1 MAEVAFAIP
10 GDLSTPTG
18 GYAYDRQVLA
28 RLPACGIKVR
38 QLALP
43 GSFPAPSRDD
53 LDETL
58 RLIEE
63 LAPGTILLVDG
74 LAYGALPADVVA
86 RITHPI
92 VALVHHPL
100 GLESGIPK
108 ADALR
113 LVETETAALAR
124 AGAIV
129 VTSRT
134 TARLLATD
142 FGVPRHRIHVAEPG
156 TEPARRSPGN
166 QLGRVRVLAVGSVVR
181 RKGYDVL
188 IEALAGIRDLSWDM
202 AIVGADDRST
212 EHALEIRNLI
222 SRNGLE
228 GRIVLTGAVDDA
240 ALDRHYADADLF
252 VLASRFEGFGMVLT
266 EALARGLPIIT
277 TTGGAAAET
286 VSDRAAVKVPPEDAA
301 ALREALRQL
310 ITDPEARH
318 RLADAAWHEGQAL
331 TRWDE
336 TTRLIAEVLRENG
349 A

>member
-43 GSFPAPSRDD
+43 GSFPAPSRGD

-108 ADALR
+108 ADACVWSKPR
-113 LVETETAALAR
+113 TVALAR
-124 AGAIV
+124 ADAI
-129 VTSRT
+129 RGHQP
-134 TARLLATD
+134 D
-142 FGVPRHRIHVAEPG
+142 HRP
-156 TEPARRSPGN
+156 PARDGFRRSTTPYSRRRTGYGAGSAFPGN

-202 AIVGADDRST
+202 AIVGADDRSM

-240 ALDRHYADADLF
+240 ALERHYADADLF

-286 VSDRAAVKVPPEDAA
+286 VSDRAGVKVPPDDVA
-301 ALREALRQL
+301 ALGNALGRL
-310 ITDPEARH
+310 ITDPATRR

-336 TTRLIAEVLRENG
+336 TTRIIAEVLRENG